1 MKDYD
6 NLITCDLDCHGV
18 PSQKLFHTY
27 LDYLSKKFKSK
38 VKSYNFRSKNK
49 YGWGLFSEVITDNGK
64 IHYIKSD
71 FDPYYS
77 NFLSCNT
84 YRECCYKCHYSN
96 YNRTSDLTLADYWG
110 ISSIHPEFYS
120 INGRSLVLINTKN
133 GENIINKVLPNIKKI
148 DTSLNIAAS
157 KNKNLIKPS
166 YRPKSREIIYSGIY
180 SKESNEYIKENLKV
194 KYTLTKIIKYFI
206 PVKLQ
211 NYFKIMRGKIK

>member
-1 MKDYD
+1 M
-6 NLITCDLDCHGV
+6 
-18 PSQKLFHTY
+18 
-27 LDYLSKKFKSK
+27 
-38 VKSYNFRSKNK
+38 
-49 YGWGLFSEVITDNGK
+49 
-64 IHYIKSD
+64 
-71 FDPYYS
+71 
-77 NFLSCNT
+77 
-84 YRECCYKCHYSN
+84 
-96 YNRTSDLTLADYWG
+96 
-110 ISSIHPEFYS
+110 
-120 INGRSLVLINTKN
+120 
-133 GENIINKVLPNIKKI
+133 PNIKKI